1 MNPQTIEIEIG
12 ELALSA
18 PPALLRR
25 LAAELEQELG
35 QFVTQEL
42 ERRIAAAGSTWR
54 PAPVSVPD
62 TIHVAVGERQLSG
75 PAVGSAVVDAI
86 WGGLSQ

>member
-25 LAAELEQELG
+25 LAAELEQGLG
-35 QFVTQEL
+35 QFITQEL
-42 ERRIAAAGSTWR
+42 EQRIAAAGSTWR
-54 PAPVSVPD
+54 PAQVNVPD
-62 TIHVAVGERQLSG
+62 TIHVAVSGRQLSG
-75 PAVGSAVVDAI
+75 HAVGSAVADAI
-86 WGGLSQ
+86 LGGLSQ

>member
-25 LAAELEQELG
+25 LAAELEQELAPII
-35 QFVTQEL
+35 TQAL
-42 ERRIAAAGSTWR
+42 ERHFAAQGAGWR
-54 PAPVSVPD
+54 PAQVNVPD
-62 TIHVAVGERQLSG
+62 TIHVAVTGRQLSG
-75 PAVGSAVVDAI
+75 HTVGCLLYTSRCV
-86 WGGLSQ
+86 